1 METLLYAVRSTE
13 IFFTTTNRHRL
24 SRLIYSLR
32 VRVSGTLVTLDP
44 HPWPCDRGEQPS
56 SGTDAD
62 AGEELGAGEA
72 DGQDIGVR
80 GSDRWRLGEYEDH
93 DDRWANRWRDDRAD
107 QGRRGVGRRG
117 DMAVPYRNDSQ
128 AEVPDRQPSL
138 AAGTQRPLA
147 YCKLY

>member
-13 IFFTTTNRHRL
+13 IFFTKTNPYRL

-44 HPWPCDRGEQPS
+44 HPWPRDRGEQPS
-56 SGTDAD
+56 SVTDAD

-80 GSDRWRLGEYEDH
+80 GSDRWR
-93 DDRWANRWRDDRAD
+93 DDRAH

-117 DMAVPYRNDSQ
+117 DMAVPYRTDSQ
-128 AEVPDRQPSL
+128 AEVPDRQPPL
-138 AAGTQRPLA
+138 TAGTQRPLT